1 MRLIL
6 NVYTNETFSEIK
18 RVCEAERVRIPYRVG
33 IYVAQMLDQV
43 DDITDEKQ
51 ILKVVTSSTAQVTKV
66 IKATFKVSEAELD
79 CVDIGEMYD
88 VAMEL
93 YRYAIEKFQSL
104 NGDNSPNVGVAAGI

>member
-51 ILKVVTSSTAQVTKV
+51 ILKGMLS
-66 IKATFKVSEAELD
+66 
-79 CVDIGEMYD
+79 CG
-88 VAMEL
+88 
-93 YRYAIEKFQSL
+93 
-104 NGDNSPNVGVAAGI
+104 